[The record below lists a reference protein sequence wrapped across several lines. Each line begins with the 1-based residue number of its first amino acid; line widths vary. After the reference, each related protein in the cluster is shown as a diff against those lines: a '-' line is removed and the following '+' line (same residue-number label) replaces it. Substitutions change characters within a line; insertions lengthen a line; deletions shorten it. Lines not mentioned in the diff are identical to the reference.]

1 MEVEPRGW
9 KKGQE
14 FLEKKKRI
22 NLDVIPG
29 VPPRQRMD
37 MRA

>member
-1 MEVEPRGW
+1 MEVGPRGW

-14 FLEKKKRI
+14 FLEKKKNRI

-29 VPPRQRMD
+29 VPPR
-37 MRA
+37 